1 MERYINVNKLVNRL
15 TDSEALKTYYTLLL
29 MADSEEAKLLIDKQ
43 FWLKFEEINAT
54 DKSQIRLAFQ
64 QAERNLLKETKL
76 LRQEVNDYKASVN
89 KLSEAA

>member
-43 FWLKFEEINAT
+43 FWLKFEEINAA

>member
-1 MERYINVNKLVNRL
+1 MERYVNVNKLVNRL